1 MSISEKT
8 CWVVDLGL
16 MAYQPAFDL
25 QRRLVAARKCGAV
38 PDVLLLCEHPH
49 VITLGRNGRQEHLL
63 ASAQLLRQM
72 GVEFHASDRGG
83 DITYHGPGQIVGYP
97 ILNLAAI
104 RRDVAWYV
112 RQLEEAMIRATAE
125 FGIVAGRKAGM
136 TGVWVDDVASVTD
149 IPGQASGVE
158 TPEAPVRYVRTEAL
172 TPYQGPEQS
181 TSVPSLKFAAIF
193 DGFRDTKHRDAKG
206 AEAAELPAGY
216 EALTSYQESQ
226 GQCTN
231 NAAKDVDSRDAG
243 AEKLAAIGVHL
254 SRWVTSHGFAYN
266 VSTDLRYFDLIVPCG
281 IADKRATSLERLLG
295 RAVRR
300 EEVTPRIVAHLGDV
314 FEREMQAVSGEMLE
328 EALQEYETPRAH
340 AIA

>member
-1 MSISEKT
+1 MSTSEKT
-8 CWVVDLGL
+8 CWVVELGL

-38 PDVLLLCEHPH
+38 PDALLLCEHPH

-97 ILNLAAI
+97 IVNLAAI

-136 TGVWVDDVASVTD
+136 TGVWV
-149 IPGQASGVE
+149 GN
-158 TPEAPVRYVRTEAL
+158 L
-172 TPYQGPEQS
+172 TC
-181 TSVPSLKFAAIF
+181 AAN
-193 DGFRDTKHRDAKG
+193 D
-206 AEAAELPAGY
+206 EAAH
-216 EALTSYQESQ
+216 
-226 GQCTN
+226 
-231 NAAKDVDSRDAG
+231 NAAV
-243 AEKLAAIGVHL
+243 EKLAAIGVHL

-295 RAVRR
+295 RAVRC
-300 EEVTPRIVAHLGDV
+300 EEVTLRIAAHLGDV

-340 AIA
+340 AIT

>member
-1 MSISEKT
+1 MNTSEKT
-8 CWVVDLGL
+8 CWVVELGL
-16 MAYQPAFDL
+16 IAYQPAFDL

-63 ASAQLLRQM
+63 ASARLLRQM
-72 GVEFHASDRGG
+72 GVEFHSSDRGG
-83 DITYHGPGQIVGYP
+83 DITYHGPGQVVGYP
-97 ILNLAAI
+97 ILNLTAI

-136 TGVWVDDVASVTD
+136 TGVWVDDVASA
-149 IPGQASGVE
+149 ASGAE
-158 TPEAPVRYVRTEAL
+158 TD
-172 TPYQGPEQS
+172 
-181 TSVPSLKFAAIF
+181 AAA
-193 DGFRDTKHRDAKG
+193 H
-206 AEAAELPAGY
+206 Y
-216 EALTSYQESQ
+216 
-226 GQCTN
+226 
-231 NAAKDVDSRDAG
+231 AG

-295 RAVRR
+295 RAVRSD
-300 EEVTPRIVAHLGDV
+300 EVTPRIVKHFSEV
-314 FEREMQAVSGEMLE
+314 FEREMRMVSRENLE
-328 EALQEYETPRAH
+328 EALQEYEAPATH

>member
-1 MSISEKT
+1 
-8 CWVVDLGL
+8 
-16 MAYQPAFDL
+16 MAYPPAFDL
-25 QRRLVAARKCGAV
+25 QRRIVAARKCEAI

-97 ILNLAAI
+97 IVNLAAI

-125 FGIVAGRKAGM
+125 FGIVAGRKTGM
-136 TGVWVDDVASVTD
+136 TGVWVDNS
-149 IPGQASGVE
+149 GGASGEVN
-158 TPEAPVRYVRTEAL
+158 
-172 TPYQGPEQS
+172 
-181 TSVPSLKFAAIF
+181 
-193 DGFRDTKHRDAKG
+193 D
-206 AEAAELPAGY
+206 EAAHH
-216 EALTSYQESQ
+216 
-226 GQCTN
+226 
-231 NAAKDVDSRDAG
+231 AG

-300 EEVTPRIVAHLGDV
+300 EEVTPRIAAHLGDV

-340 AIA
+340 AIT